1 MDENTIAELKTR
13 LNANSSDVEAAITLG
28 NIYFDTGDAG
38 QAILYYRL
46 ALDINPDSPGVL
58 TDMGTMY
65 WRNDD
70 INLAE
75 KAFRDAIAKD
85 ASFGNAYVN
94 LGLLL
99 HRAMDNVTEARAV
112 WQQLLNAN
120 PNHAA
125 AAKAR
130 ELLWE
135 SATPAN
141 N

>member
-1 MDENTIAELKTR
+1 MEANTVVALKDR
-13 LNANSSDVEAAITLG
+13 LNKNGNDVDAAVSLG

-46 ALDINPDSPGVL
+46 ALDIDPTLPGVR

-75 KAFRDAIAKD
+75 KAFREAIAND
-85 ASFGNAYVN
+85 SSFGNAYVN

-99 HRAMDNVTEARAV
+99 HRAKDNVAEARVV
-112 WQQLLNAN
+112 WQQLLTNI
-120 PNHAA
+120 PDHPA

-130 ELLWE
+130 ELMWE
-135 SATPAN
+135 TATPAN